1 MGVYLHFRLY
11 AVATLLFSNRRVLK
25 MMMNMG
31 RKDLSGNRKNTVM
44 MSLLFLA
51 LLISFVGG
59 CAAFKCGKKEPLPTP
74 QSPPE
79 AVMGDCEG
87 SCPAP
92 ASLAPTTVS
101 VTGSESA
108 PDGSVVSGEEVP
120 QADPQGMPPPAPP
133 TTEGSTTSQYLNQ
146 EEIIRNPNGTEV
158 STEISP
164 AGYQET
170 TPTPVPQTDPMPLS
184 DIPSGYSGLTQSA
197 QNQGVFQNVSQ
208 EATPGR
214 SRIKFQTV
222 IEE

>member
-1 MGVYLHFRLY
+1 
-11 AVATLLFSNRRVLK
+11 
-25 MMMNMG
+25 MMNMQKNSPAT
-31 RKDLSGNRKNTVM
+31 RKYVM
-44 MSLLFLA
+44 MSSLFA
-51 LLISFVGG
+51 VLISFVGVRRL
-59 CAAFKCGKKEPLPTP
+59 KCGKKNVPTRNPPRRVKGVVRLFRLPP
-74 QSPPE
+74 RSR
-79 AVMGDCEG
+79 D
-87 SCPAP
+87 
-92 ASLAPTTVS
+92 TVS
-101 VTGSESA
+101 VTGSGRSRRKR
-108 PDGSVVSGEEVP
+108 VSGDEVP